1 VAVALCL
8 LQVSVLSKGLG
19 GLSWFLAWGLPS
31 TYPILCFKDIQALTV
46 TLLNCYYY
54 KNGWFGS
61 RVISV
66 LDLGAEGPGFISQP
80 RRCRVIVLGKLFTPI
95 VPVFAK
101 QQNGSNSL
109 KGCEGNCR
117 PGRK

>member
-1 VAVALCL
+1 MVAWLLAVALCL

-80 RRCRVIVLGKLFTPI
+80 RRCRVIVLGKLIPI

-101 QQNGSNSL
+101 QQNW
-109 KGCEGNCR
+109 
-117 PGRK
+117 